1 MTKSAD
7 PRQIRVIRVS
17 IHQEYRPRSTL
28 RKGPRG
34 RNSGRELHV
43 ACNWS
48 RHAIWRMYVMRLFEL
63 LRTHANGQLVDKS
76 SGSGREGEPS
86 YSLDNFLETKTVLIK
101 LS

>member
-1 MTKSAD
+1 
-7 PRQIRVIRVS
+7 
-17 IHQEYRPRSTL
+17 
-28 RKGPRG
+28 
-34 RNSGRELHV
+34 
-43 ACNWS
+43 
-48 RHAIWRMYVMRLFEL
+48 MRLFEL